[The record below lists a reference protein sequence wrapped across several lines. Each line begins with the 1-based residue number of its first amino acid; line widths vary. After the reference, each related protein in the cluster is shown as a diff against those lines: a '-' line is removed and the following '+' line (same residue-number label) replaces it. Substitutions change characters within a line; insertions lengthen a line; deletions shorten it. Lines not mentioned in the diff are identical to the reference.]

1 METVALK
8 DLCLSVTDCPHST
21 PKWTDSGK
29 IVIRNQ
35 NIKNGR
41 LDLSTTYYT
50 DEDNF
55 QKRCARAVPEPGDL
69 IITREAP
76 MGEVCLIPENLECC
90 LGQRMVLLK
99 PNTEI
104 CDSKY
109 MLYCL
114 LSRNVQQQISWS
126 EGTGTTVSNLRIPH
140 LEQLQIPYC
149 DLEKQKRIAAVLG
162 VIDDLIDNNEKMT
175 ENLSNQI
182 QNIYTEWFTE
192 MTPFNDEEKIDTDQ
206 GIVPKKW
213 DVMPLEDFIFFQE
226 GPGIRNWQYVSENG
240 TKFINI
246 RCINGGD
253 IDLTSANMISNEEAN
268 GKYAHFML
276 KENDIVIS
284 CSGTLGR
291 YAIVRKEHL
300 PLCLNTSIIRFQPK
314 RCESDYAYV
323 YSYLTS
329 KEFAN
334 KQQEMASGSV
344 QVNFGP
350 THLKKIMMVVP
361 PIETLKEYSVLV
373 MPVIKQMIRNRS
385 EKQKLTEV
393 KNLLLDKLI
402 KGDIDVANVTI

>member
-1 METVALK
+1 
-8 DLCLSVTDCPHST
+8 
-21 PKWTDSGK
+21 
-29 IVIRNQ
+29 
-35 NIKNGR
+35 
-41 LDLSTTYYT
+41 
-50 DEDNF
+50 
-55 QKRCARAVPEPGDL
+55 
-69 IITREAP
+69 

-226 GPGIRNWQYVSENG
+226 GPGIRKG
-240 TKFINI
+240 
-246 RCINGGD
+246 NGG
-253 IDLTSANMISNEEAN
+253 S
-268 GKYAHFML
+268 
-276 KENDIVIS
+276 
-284 CSGTLGR
+284 
-291 YAIVRKEHL
+291 
-300 PLCLNTSIIRFQPK
+300 
-314 RCESDYAYV
+314 
-323 YSYLTS
+323 
-329 KEFAN
+329 
-334 KQQEMASGSV
+334 
-344 QVNFGP
+344 
-350 THLKKIMMVVP
+350 
-361 PIETLKEYSVLV
+361 
-373 MPVIKQMIRNRS
+373 
-385 EKQKLTEV
+385 
-393 KNLLLDKLI
+393 
-402 KGDIDVANVTI
+402 